1 MRLDHGYR
9 VKDRQKTA
17 DFFQK
22 CFGYKVGT
30 EFRIKFEDGN
40 SAECALAP
48 PETEATELK
57 IGSQKLFQATTTGLV
72 TPFTTLTAN
81 FMRHLKF
88 L

>member
-1 MRLDHGYR
+1 MRLDHIAYS

-40 SAECALAP
+40 SA
-48 PETEATELK
+48 TMYLK
-57 IGSQKLFQATTTGLV
+57 
-72 TPFTTLTAN
+72 
-81 FMRHLKF
+81 
-88 L
+88 